1 MVYSR
6 GGQMDN
12 KLFHMKR
19 IFFLFLIA
27 LSGCCGTRTTTLSV
41 DTVFT
46 ERIDT
51 VYQMVPY
58 ITEPVASKTIDIN
71 LSTLCD
77 SLYKGQLQPQVRT
90 SEAKR
95 NDGTRQLI
103 ARTVIDSLLHLSI
116 SCNED
121 AYRDTL
127 DSVRTMNKILQ
138 YDITNNRQTVI
149 EEPFFRNEWFI
160 FAMVELL
167 IILFGTYFLIKK

>member
-1 MVYSR
+1 
-6 GGQMDN
+6 MDN

-51 VYQMVPY
+51 VYHMVPY

-77 SLYKGQLQPQVRT
+77 SLYKGQLKPQVRT
-90 SEAKR
+90 SEIKR

-127 DSVRTMNKILQ
+127 DSVMTLNRFLQ
-138 YDITNNRQTVI
+138 MEIDSKERIV
-149 EEPFFRNEWFI
+149 
-160 FAMVELL
+160 VELPVYKNFWFW
-167 IILFGTYFLIKK
+167 LFIGLVIVVSFFAFRK